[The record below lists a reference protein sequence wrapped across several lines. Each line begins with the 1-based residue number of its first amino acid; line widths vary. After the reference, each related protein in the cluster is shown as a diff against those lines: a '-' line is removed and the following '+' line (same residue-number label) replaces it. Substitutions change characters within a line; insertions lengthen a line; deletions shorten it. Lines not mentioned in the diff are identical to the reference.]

1 MNFSIIF
8 HVFFLRIVC
17 RWRRQRKMRKSYSK
31 PRKNWHPFG
40 WTWHCVCH
48 DKSTWKSPGIVV
60 ESFSSI
66 GVLPERGSSQV
77 QGRIDSSQAN
87 LPMVN
92 QPQKSIHAQRY
103 WRGQFLIFYRF
114 SFGWFF
120 YEIFVI
126 FVIFFF
132 EIFWNFS
139 AFRNFFLCFS

>member
-1 MNFSIIF
+1 M
-8 HVFFLRIVC
+8 C
-17 RWRRQRKMRKSYSK
+17 RWWRQRKMRKSYSK
-31 PRKNWHPFG
+31 PRKNWHPFR

-48 DKSTWKSPGIVV
+48 DKSTWKSPWIVV

-103 WRGQFLIFYRF
+103 WRGQFFIFFYRF
-114 SFGWFF
+114 SFCWFF
-120 YEIFVI
+120 FEI

-132 EIFWNFS
+132 FFLKFFEIFFLWFFLSNFS
-139 AFRNFFLCFS
+139 